1 MVRRPSVVA
10 RHPAVEGRLG
20 DAADAQR
27 ARLLDA
33 VASVVAEQG
42 FAAATVSDVVS
53 AARVSRSTFYA
64 LFDSKERCFLEA
76 YRHGV
81 DVMLQQVRE
90 AVREADGDWRA
101 QLRAGVRAYL
111 ATLTA
116 DPGFARAYLVEVH
129 AAGPHALDARAEAL
143 RRFADRYLATFAQAR
158 ASEGD
163 VPEPPPDA
171 LLVLTAGT
179 EQLASEYVRAGRI
192 EELPE
197 LEEVFCRCAESVL
210 LGPGMGGRDESPTRE
225 E

>member
-1 MVRRPSVVA
+1 
-10 RHPAVEGRLG
+10 VEGRLG
-20 DAADAQR
+20 DTADAQR

-33 VASVVAEQG
+33 VARVVAERG
-42 FAAATVSDVVS
+42 FAAATVSDIVS

-64 LFDSKERCFLEA
+64 LFESKERCFLEA

-81 DVMLQQVRE
+81 DVMLGQVRE
-90 AVREADGDWRA
+90 AVRDAAGGWRA

-111 ATLTA
+111 ATLAA
-116 DPGFARAYLVEVH
+116 DPGFARAYLLEVH

-158 ASEGD
+158 AAAGEL
-163 VPEPPPDA
+163 PEPPPGA

-179 EQLASEYVRAGRI
+179 EQLASEYVRAGRTD
-192 EELPE
+192 ELPE
-197 LEEVFCRCAESVL
+197 LEAVFCRCAESVL
-210 LGPGMGGRDESPTRE
+210 SAGPPPPAPAAPGAGIRSDGE